1 MLALKKLQIAK
12 RTLEGLGEFDIELWT
27 DGSAEEG
34 VRKGGAGVILRDL
47 RGNRYLPPIS
57 VAAGAVVSSYR
68 AEEVGIRRALQEM
81 LVRGMQEGSRVLLC
95 CDSLSVVQRLSRGPD
110 AQEDSVAHDI
120 WQLIARLFPK
130 SGGSRLVV
138 QWCPSHCGL
147 EHNCE
152 ADEAAKQGSRLDQ
165 EAVAVD
171 FCTAAAA
178 LQRASRRRYDLK
190 CRREL
195 KEHWYA
201 RATDFKPPDILA
213 KRPRAVAAFVRAVME
228 AFPRD
233 NAYPLP
239 GVKVVRRKAAGP
251 KRPRVRFDDAQLLQ
265 SIVKRYGADDGSRE
279 GPRRG
284 RRRRGARPPR
294 QADRGQVR
302 TSKEQSGAEQV
313 PERRRSEQLNA
324 VEVYQVMLATLRSV
338 RTAREEKRKRA
349 PQQSLLQ
356 QR

>member
-12 RTLEGLGEFDIELWT
+12 RTLESLGEFDIELWT

-47 RGNRYLPPIS
+47 RGNRYPPPIS

-68 AEEVGIRRALQEM
+68 AEEVGIRRALQEL

-95 CDSLSVVQRLSRGPD
+95 CDSLSVVQR
-110 AQEDSVAHDI
+110 I

-213 KRPRAVAAFVRAVME
+213 KRARAVAAFVRAVME

-294 QADRGQVR
+294 QADREQVR

-313 PERRRSEQLNA
+313 QERRRSEQLNA

-338 RTAREEKRKRA
+338 RTAREERRKRA